1 MVHIE
6 AVCPVVLVFSI
17 GILPERDLFAAVA
30 RVHAGD
36 AGSLSIHLMLFERR
50 RNQPCLMQLV
60 KAIPDRVRNSQSLI
74 GTGPGSLFL
83 SWKIRNGKQP
93 RYR

>member
-30 RVHAGD
+30 EFMPGMPKVLASTSRFLNDDGT
-36 AGSLSIHLMLFERR
+36 
-50 RNQPCLMQLV
+50 NLV
-60 KAIPDRVRNSQSLI
+60 
-74 GTGPGSLFL
+74 
-83 SWKIRNGKQP
+83 
-93 RYR
+93 

>member
-36 AGSLSIHLMLFERR
+36 AGSLSFHLTLFERR

-60 KAIPDRVRNSQSLI
+60 KAIRVRVRNPESLVYAARI
-74 GTGPGSLFL
+74 ILFFVQL
-83 SWKIRNGKQP
+83 
-93 RYR
+93 